1 MALTLTPSRHDKR
14 LFDFIK
20 DRPAKATPLLA
31 RRRTQDVEIDR
42 QPPVFRSTR
51 SRPLGLTVQ

>member
-20 DRPAKATPLLA
+20 DRPSGTAPLLS
-31 RRRTQDVEIDR
+31 RRRSRDPEMEK

-51 SRPLGLTVQ
+51 SRPLGMTVQ